1 MRAFVF
7 TLQVYEQNNRKN
19 HILKIFYSYLSRS
32 NFVFMNILQ
41 KIIATLNKEESR
53 FYKLFASRTNSNK
66 ERKDVLLFDY
76 IKRHNEDYDEQY
88 ISKKLYKDNKNAF
101 YQLKNRLFK
110 DLNKSMMLQ
119 HLSREKDI
127 YILQS
132 VLLSRVYKR
141 KGDVDLSF
149 YYLKKAESKAES
161 VEAFELLSIIYAEIL
176 KLSYDMVSI
185 NVEEYI
191 EKKREN
197 TERLNWV
204 QEIDLLLA
212 AVMYKIK
219 TAQNF
224 GAKGESVNEILQDVL
239 KNFAE
244 NKKIPKSP
252 KFRIKVYQLVSRILL
267 QSHDFV
273 ALEEYLLH
281 TFKEF
286 NQDKIFTKTTHE
298 EKLSMLTYLTNC
310 LYKTHKLKK
319 SLDYA
324 EKLKNA
330 MNEHGGF
337 LKDKYL
343 FYYYNALVINYSALD
358 KSHALKILDEARR
371 NTIIKQ
377 LPTYTVFI
385 YLNTALIYFDQG
397 KNRSAIKNLSRLLL
411 HDDFV
416 DIGKSFQLKIQIAS
430 LIIRFQLGDFD
441 TIESRIKYIKRTY
454 KETLSLNEFKRDLSV
469 IEIISKLMFC
479 NNLNQDKNL
488 LKKINQ
494 FITLIDDETAD
505 DIDVINYNLWLK
517 SKL

>member
-1 MRAFVF
+1 
-7 TLQVYEQNNRKN
+7 
-19 HILKIFYSYLSRS
+19 
-32 NFVFMNILQ
+32 MNILQ

-53 FYKLFASRTNSNK
+53 FYKLFASRTNSLK

-76 IKRHNEDYDEQY
+76 IKQKNNDTYDELY
-88 ISKKLYKDNKNAF
+88 ISNKLYKDNKNAF

-119 HLSREKDI
+119 HLAKEKDI
-127 YILQS
+127 SILQS
-132 VLLSRVYKR
+132 ILLSRIYKR
-141 KGDVDLSF
+141 KGDVELSF
-149 YYLKKAESKAES
+149 YYLKTAENRADSLES
-161 VEAFELLSIIYAEIL
+161 FELLSIIYNEIL

-197 TERLNWV
+197 TERLSWV

-224 GAKGESVNEILQDVL
+224 SAKGESVNEVLQDVL
-239 KNFAE
+239 KKFAE
-244 NKKIPKSP
+244 NKRIPKSP
-252 KFRIKVYQLVSRILL
+252 KFKIKVYQLVSRILL
-267 QSHDFV
+267 QNHDFA

-286 NQDKIFTKTTHE
+286 STDKIFSITTHE

-319 SLDYA
+319 SLEYA
-324 EKLKNA
+324 EKLKSS
-330 MNEHGGF
+330 MDEYGGF
-337 LKDKYL
+337 LKDKFL
-343 FYYYNALVINYSALD
+343 FYYYNALVINYASLD
-358 KSHALKILDEARR
+358 KNQALKILDEARR
-371 NTIIKQ
+371 NPIIKQ

-385 YLNTALIYFDQG
+385 YLNTALVYFDQ
-397 KNRSAIKNLSRLLL
+397 KKYRMAIKNLSRLLL

-441 TIESRIKYIKRTY
+441 TIESKIKYLRRTY
-454 KETLSLNEFKRDLSV
+454 KETLSLDEFFRDLSV
-469 IEIISKLMFC
+469 INIISELMYC
-479 NNLNQDKNL
+479 NNLNQDKKL
-488 LKKINQ
+488 LEKIDGL
-494 FITLIDDETAD
+494 ISIIDDNTAD
-505 DIDVINYNLWLK
+505 DVDVINYNLWLK